1 MPDRPHLAW
10 RSYLLRFIA
19 AWFLAL
25 LIWVLAVN
33 QTNPVTVR
41 IFNNIAVQY
50 EVDEG
55 FSLGSPPLSVARVLV
70 RAQQSVINLISSEDV
85 IVRADF
91 RRRAEGTHTVPLQ
104 VIINRAGALGDSQ
117 PTQVTANL
125 QAIISQ
131 QKPIELVALGDVPA
145 DYDYDPLRA
154 EALQAQVIGPSE
166 RVNQV
171 ALVRGEIDLRERRD
185 PFEANVTLLALDANG
200 KRINDV
206 KVDPETTRVQVNVVA
221 RDDVR
226 QVAVRPNIQLQ
237 TLSAGYVLSSFSYAP
252 QFVYLSGAPSA
263 LSALGST
270 VETQPISLAGR
281 RDSYET
287 SVGLILPPDIL
298 VLGETRTIQLSIGI
312 EAQIATRQFDNIP
325 LSLVGLGRGLRAEVS
340 PERISVVLTGP
351 SAQVDSLKA
360 EDFRAVVDLSSARL
374 GNQEIVPRLDI
385 GQDNID
391 LPNFTLLPPF
401 VTVVISQETEATAT
415 PSRP

>member
-1 MPDRPHLAW
+1 MAW
-10 RSYLLRFIA
+10 RAYLLRFIT

-41 IFNNIAVQY
+41 IFNNIPVQY

-55 FSLGSPPLSVARVLV
+55 FSLGSPPLNAVRVLV

-85 IVRADF
+85 VVRADF
-91 RRRAEGTHTVPLQ
+91 RRRAEGAHTVPLQ
-104 VIINRAGALGDSQ
+104 VTINRAGALGDSQ

-131 QKPIELVALGDVPA
+131 QKPIELVALGDVPT
-145 DYDYDPLRA
+145 DYDYDLLRP
-154 EALQAQVIGPSE
+154 EALQARVIGPSE

-171 ALVRGEIDLRERRD
+171 ALVRGEVDLRERRA

-200 KRINDV
+200 KRVNDV

-237 TLSAGYVLSSFSYAP
+237 TLSPGYVLSSFSYTP

-263 LSALGST
+263 LAALGST

-281 RDSYET
+281 QGSYEA
-287 SVGLILPPDIL
+287 SVGLILPPDVL

-312 EAQIATRQFDNIP
+312 EAQMATRQFDNIP
-325 LSLVGLGRGLRAEVS
+325 LSLVGLGRGLFAEVS
-340 PERISVVLTGP
+340 PEQISVVLSGP
-351 SAQVDSLKA
+351 SVLVDSLKA
-360 EDFRAVVDLSSARL
+360 EDLRAVVDLTSAKL

-385 GQDNID
+385 GQDDVD

-401 VTVVISQETEATAT
+401 VTVVVSQEATAT